1 MLGPGGRQRVL
12 PETLVMHKQHG
23 TVAEIARDRPRR
35 VGKMLLLFSGIF
47 IVAVVVIAL
56 HQLFIFW
63 NWGE

>member
-1 MLGPGGRQRVL
+1 
-12 PETLVMHKQHG
+12 
-23 TVAEIARDRPRR
+23 
-35 VGKMLLLFSGIF
+35 MLLLISGIF

>member
-1 MLGPGGRQRVL
+1 
-12 PETLVMHKQHG
+12 MHKQHG